1 MKTRKK
7 LKPFV
12 LPVLYSIVTI
22 SMIVSLMFLIQT
34 LTNVNKNPITYIT
47 SSTLI
52 DDVKPVV
59 SEIKTIIRP
68 YADNNVVIAQNFYD
82 YKAEKESQEKSLIL
96 YENTYLQNSGVDY
109 SKTDTFDVISILDG
123 TVINVVEDDILGK
136 IIEIQHTND
145 LIASYQ
151 CLGEIEINKNDNVSQ
166 GQKLGTSGICNISK
180 ALGNHLHFEVTSKGE
195 IINPE
200 SIYDKN
206 IDEI

>member
-166 GQKLGTSGICNISK
+166 GQKL
-180 ALGNHLHFEVTSKGE
+180 
-195 IINPE
+195 
-200 SIYDKN
+200 
-206 IDEI
+206 